1 MLNRLTNLIKK
12 EFLTLLQDKQSR
24 MQLLLMPIVML
35 FIFSYAMTMEVKN
48 ASLGILNED
57 EGDLGSQFV
66 RTFQPGP
73 TYSKIVHFLSIS
85 QVREAV
91 DTQQVLIVVHIPR
104 DFSKELTAGR
114 SVQVQTILD
123 GRKSNAAQIVNGYA
137 TLIANQF
144 AEEIYKNRVVTGTV
158 PEIQMRHLFNANLEF
173 TWFNQPM
180 LLILL
185 TQMIVLTITGLSI
198 AKERELGTFEQ
209 LLVSPLSPA
218 EIVAGKTVPG
228 VVLGLIEAFFVFTLS
243 IVVFKVPFV
252 GNFALL
258 SWMMFLFILS
268 TSAIGLAISSICGTQ
283 QQAFLGTS
291 LFMVPSMLLSGFVA
305 PVENMPLFL
314 QWLTQLNPTKHALVV
329 VMGIYLKD
337 LSFWDVRIEMLW
349 MTGIATG
356 SLLLASWFFK
366 RHTE

>member
-1 MLNRLTNLIKK
+1 MLNRLANLIKK
-12 EFLTLLQDKQSR
+12 EFLSLLQDRQSR

-35 FIFSYAMTMEVKN
+35 FIFSFAMTMEVKN

-57 EGDLGSQFV
+57 DGDLGTRFA
-66 RTFQPGP
+66 RTFEPGP
-73 TYSKIVHFLSIS
+73 TYSKITAFQSLSQMKNAID
-85 QVREAV
+85 A
-91 DTQQVLIVVHIPR
+91 QQVLMVVHIPK
-104 DFSKELTAGR
+104 DFSKNLTSGA
-114 SVQVQTILD
+114 SATVQTILD

-137 TLIANQF
+137 ALIANRF
-144 AEEIYKNRVVTGTV
+144 AEEIYKNRATGGTA
-158 PEIQMRHLFNANLEF
+158 PEIELRHLFNPNLEF
-173 TWFNQPM
+173 SWFNQPM

-209 LLVSPLSPA
+209 LLVSPLAPA
-218 EIVAGKTVPG
+218 EIVLGKTVPG
-228 VVLGLIEAFFVFTLS
+228 VLLGLAEALFIFTLS
-243 IVVFKVPFV
+243 IGIFKVPFV
-252 GNFALL
+252 GSFALL
-258 SWMMFLFILS
+258 TWMMFLFILS
-268 TSAIGLAISSICGTQ
+268 TSAIGLAISSVCGTQ

-314 QWLTQLNPTKHALVV
+314 QWLTQLNPTKHALIV

-337 LSFWDVRIEMLW
+337 LSIRDVWGEMLW
-349 MTGIATG
+349 MTGIAAG

-366 RHTE
+366 RHAE